1 MKIVKQNLE
10 QIIGSLSP
18 LDVNWMDDTA
28 VAIMA
33 RLKAVPK
40 KSVFDRSDIAALIE
54 ADDRE
59 GFTVS
64 QFCVGSFLGYS
75 KDKLEMELKAR
86 LSPGGFGIKRFKSDR
101 EIYLD
106 ALVDMGLI
114 DAMTLTVNANPVWS
128 DLLKE
133 RIRFG
138 RGSAIQGQ
146 KRGRELEDFVE
157 VVIREVFGDAYEAR
171 CTFQG
176 VNGLA
181 KCDFA
186 IPNKAT
192 PLILIEV
199 KGYGATGSKMSDIIG
214 DVDAIIG
221 AKRHDASLLLFT
233 DGLTWKERAND
244 MRKLIQRQ
252 NDGRIARVYTKQMR
266 QTFKKELEVMKADYQ
281 L

>member
-1 MKIVKQNLE
+1 
-10 QIIGSLSP
+10 
-18 LDVNWMDDTA
+18 MDDTA